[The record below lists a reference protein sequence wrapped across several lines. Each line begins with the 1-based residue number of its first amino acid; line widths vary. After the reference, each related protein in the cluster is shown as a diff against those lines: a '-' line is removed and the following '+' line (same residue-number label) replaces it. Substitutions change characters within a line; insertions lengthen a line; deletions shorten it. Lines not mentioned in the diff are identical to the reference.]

1 MDKEIINN
9 KNTASKISAVMLLIA
24 ILPLPY
30 GYYTL
35 LRWVVCISAIFSV
48 WVANESRKKFWL
60 FLMAIIAL
68 LFNPIVP
75 IHLDKGT
82 WVVIDFIVA
91 ILFFTSIKRTDKRKA
106 NLKSNI

>member
-1 MDKEIINN
+1 MKEVIQN
-9 KNTASKISAVMLLIA
+9 KNTASKISTIMLLIA

-35 LRWVVCISAIFSV
+35 LRWIVCFSAIFSA
-48 WVANESRKKFWL
+48 WVANELGKRPWL

-75 IHLDKGT
+75 VFLNKGA
-82 WVVIDFIVA
+82 WVIIDFIVA
-91 ILFFTSIKRTDKRKA
+91 ILFFISISK
-106 NLKSNI
+106 IIE

>member
-1 MDKEIINN
+1 MDKEIINY

-35 LRWVVCISAIFSV
+35 LRWVVCISAVFSA
-48 WVANESRKKFWL
+48 WVSKELEKKSWL
-60 FLMAIIAL
+60 VLMAIIAL
-68 LFNPIVP
+68 LFNPIAP

-91 ILFFTSIKRTDKRKA
+91 ILFFVSITKIK
-106 NLKSNI
+106 